1 LMGGDC
7 LFYTNTFGG
16 NWTNFMWPAAF
27 DALCHAWSGKIY
39 EWNYRTMRLWRQK
52 ESKRDAWQVKK
63 SNEENEKKDAAA
75 DS

>member
-1 LMGGDC
+1 
-7 LFYTNTFGG
+7 
-16 NWTNFMWPAAF
+16 
-27 DALCHAWSGKIY
+27 
-39 EWNYRTMRLWRQK
+39 MRLWRQK